1 MPLKINIEEKTLTK
15 ISSAAIFAFHH

>member
-1 MPLKINIEEKTLTK
+1 MPQKINIEEKTLTK